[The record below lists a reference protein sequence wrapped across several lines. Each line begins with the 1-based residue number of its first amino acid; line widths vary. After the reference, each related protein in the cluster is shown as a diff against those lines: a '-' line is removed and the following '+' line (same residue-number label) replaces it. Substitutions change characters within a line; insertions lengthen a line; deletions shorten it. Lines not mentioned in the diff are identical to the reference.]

1 MSSKKPFIA
10 VVVGSNSDLPKI
22 EAGLALLDSF
32 GIKKDLIVASAHR
45 TPQKVMSL
53 AKTAD
58 KKYDLIIA
66 GAGMAA
72 HLPGV
77 IASYTTLP
85 VIGIPISTQA
95 LGGMDSLYSIVQM
108 PPGIP
113 VATVAVDGAKNA
125 AILAAQILAL
135 KYPYLRKKLV
145 SLKKQLSSKS
155 KS

>member
-1 MSSKKPFIA
+1 MKKPHIA
-10 VVVGSNSDLPKI
+10 VIVGSNSDLPKI
-22 EAGLALLDSF
+22 EAGLALLDRFKISHE
-32 GIKKDLIVASAHR
+32 LIVASAHR
-45 TPQKVMSL
+45 TPEKVMEI

-58 KKYDLIIA
+58 KKYHLIIA

-77 IASYTTLP
+77 IASYTIVP
-85 VIGIPISTQA
+85 VIGLPISTQS
-95 LGGMDSLYSIVQM
+95 LGGFDALYSIVQM

-135 KYPYLRKKLV
+135 KFPGLKKKLLEIKKE
-145 SLKKQLSSKS
+145 LKTKGKI
-155 KS
+155 

>member
-1 MSSKKPFIA
+1 MKKPLIA
-10 VVVGSNSDLPKI
+10 VIVGSNSDLPKI
-22 EAGLALLDSF
+22 EAGLNLLDGF

-45 TPQKVMSL
+45 TPLKVMSI
-53 AKTAD
+53 AKNAD

-85 VIGIPISTQA
+85 VIGLPISTQA

-135 KYPYLRKKLV
+135 KYPFLKKKLTA
-145 SLKKQLSSKS
+145 LKKQLSEKG
-155 KS
+155 KV

>member
-1 MSSKKPFIA
+1 MKKPGIA
-10 VVVGSNSDLPKI
+10 VIVGSKSDLPKI
-22 EAGLALLDSF
+22 ESGLALLDRF
-32 GIKKDLIVASAHR
+32 GVEHELIVASAHR
-45 TPQKVMSL
+45 TPQKVMSI
-53 AKTAD
+53 AKKAE
-58 KKYDLIIA
+58 KNYDLIIA

-85 VIGIPISTQA
+85 VIGLPISSQA
-95 LGGMDSLYSIVQM
+95 LGGFDSLYSIVQM

-135 KYPYLRKKLV
+135 KYPGLTKKLKE
-145 SLKKQLSSKS
+145 LKKELKM
-155 KS
+155 KGKI

>member
-1 MSSKKPFIA
+1 MKKPKI
-10 VVVGSNSDLPKI
+10 VIVVGSASDLPKI
-22 EAGLALLDSF
+22 DGGIALLDRF
-32 GIKKDLIVASAHR
+32 KIQKDVVVASAHR
-45 TPQKVMSL
+45 TPAKVQAL
-53 AKTAD
+53 AKKAE

-77 IASYTTLP
+77 IASFTTLP
-85 VIGIPISTQA
+85 VIGIPISSKS
-95 LGGMDSLYSIVQM
+95 LGGFDSLYSIVQM

-135 KYPYLRKKLV
+135 KYPYLRKE
-145 SLKKQLSSKS
+145 LKKVKKELETKG
-155 KS
+155 KI